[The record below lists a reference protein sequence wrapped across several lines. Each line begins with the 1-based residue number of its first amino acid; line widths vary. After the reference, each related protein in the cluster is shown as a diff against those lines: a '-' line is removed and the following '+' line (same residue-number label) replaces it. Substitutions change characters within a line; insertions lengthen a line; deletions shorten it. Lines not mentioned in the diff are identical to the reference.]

1 MFLAFACLLSF
12 PIQLYPALEVMEKT
26 LQRHRSS
33 LRPIPRPNRAGRGD
47 GQTHERAMLVQRS
60 YLPET
65 DESHAVLEFSSSS
78 ANGPAETSSSLP
90 QQPPSSLFER
100 LVARFVGSLS
110 QYECNRTLFRS
121 MLCTCLMVIAIC
133 VPDVGLLISLF
144 GAVGSSML
152 AIIIP
157 PYMYLRAT
165 KGSIPCASRMAH
177 WGIIVFG
184 VVGMI
189 AGTVQ
194 AMLQIIASL

>member
-33 LRPIPRPNRAGRGD
+33 LRPIPRPKRPGRG
-47 GQTHERAMLVQRS
+47 GQAHERAMLVQRS

-78 ANGPAETSSSLP
+78 ANGPASSSLP

-100 LVARFVGSLS
+100 LAASVVGSLS

-165 KGSIPCASRMAH
+165 KDSISCVSRVAH
-177 WGIIVFG
+177 WGIVIFG

>member
-1 MFLAFACLLSF
+1 M
-12 PIQLYPALEVMEKT
+12 
-26 LQRHRSS
+26 
-33 LRPIPRPNRAGRGD
+33 
-47 GQTHERAMLVQRS
+47 
-60 YLPET
+60 
-65 DESHAVLEFSSSS
+65 
-78 ANGPAETSSSLP
+78 
-90 QQPPSSLFER
+90 
-100 LVARFVGSLS
+100 VASFVGSLS

-121 MLCTCLMVIAIC
+121 MLCTCLMVIAVC

-165 KGSIPCASRMAH
+165 KDTISCVSRMAH
-177 WGIIVFG
+177 WGIVAFG

-194 AMLQIIASL
+194 AMTQVIASL